1 MARFRYTQSSF
12 SGGIVSKEIWS
23 RSDFKK
29 LSSCVSEDINFRLRP
44 SGSASFRSG
53 LRYICNAASNQ
64 EERLQKFVYTRN
76 DYGIMEF
83 FVDSSKCLCMRFIKN
98 KQLVMDGN
106 APYVLK
112 IKTRWDKG
120 ETNAA
125 YEYSKDNLSKLS
137 IAQNKNNIYIAGPN
151 LVPTV
156 LTRVQDN
163 QWTQDFIRL
172 GYSDRAP
179 IPTSITVQPTGTAK
193 APVPF
198 DKYYWGA
205 SVVLEDGTEGEMLK
219 SSAVTADVN
228 LNETP
233 CNITVKVNMSGM
245 TDEEKQNAQ
254 IFIYRVSAGN
264 MYFVYALMYSEG
276 TGEDTERTFTLKDP
290 GLAFDKS
297 HSQPKVFSRFKGISR
312 TAPFFTDNTPTVL
325 AIYKQRLIVANTK
338 NDPNHYWCS
347 NVGRFDDFTYRL
359 AATDDMAYDREFNA
373 GDEDGIV
380 AFVPMDDLLAG
391 TESKIWRVTGTTGST
406 AGAFIES
413 YDGMG
418 SRPVVSKKSVL
429 YTNSVS
435 GSLNNFLYNYEQN
448 GYTGEELDLLSKEL
462 FDGYSILDFDLQNYP
477 LQTIHVI
484 RSDHKMFCIT
494 YVKEQN
500 VYGWYKIETQGDFY
514 SICGVTGADTDEM
527 YALVNRFGTMYIEC
541 FEPDFDYS
549 DTQATARF
557 LDSFVE
563 LTYSGHEEQIGP
575 FLRFAGKTLPFYY
588 DGDVTTITFDDTG
601 FARLP
606 ETVRMLEGESYI
618 FGYAYSGTLIMLP
631 KEMSIQNDDTVGI
644 KRRLSSSAFIRV
656 YNTRGIKTGASEDSL
671 EDMKP
676 YGYDEATSSDPMP
689 LFTGILETTVADET
703 SYETSF
709 IIRQDQPLPAFIQ
722 SVTTEVDYEYHNKG

>member
-44 SGSASFRSG
+44 SGSASFRTG
-53 LRYICNAASNQ
+53 LRYICEAATNQ

-83 FVDSSKCLCMRFIKN
+83 FVDANGCLCMRFIKN
-98 KQLVMDGN
+98 KQLVTDGHT
-106 APYVLK
+106 PFVMK

-120 ETNAA
+120 TTDEA
-125 YEYSKDNLSKLS
+125 YQYNKDNLAKLS
-137 IAQNKNNIYIAGPN
+137 IVQNKNNVYIAGID

-172 GYSDRAP
+172 GFSNRATKP
-179 IPTSITVQPTGTAK
+179 YYIDVQPTGTAK

-205 SVVLEDGTEGEMLK
+205 SVVLEDGTESEMLK

-233 CNITVKVNMSGM
+233 CNVTVKVDMSSM
-245 TDEEKQNAQ
+245 TAEQRQ
-254 IFIYRVSAGN
+254 GSQVFIYRVSGGN
-264 MYFVYALMYSEG
+264 MYFVYALMYNEG
-276 TGEDTERTFTLKDP
+276 TGADTERTFTLKDP
-290 GLAFDKS
+290 SLALDKS
-297 HSQPKVFSRFKGISR
+297 HSEPKIFNRFKNISKD
-312 TAPFFTDNTPTVL
+312 APVFTDDTPTVV

-347 NVGRFDDFTYRL
+347 NIGRFDDFTHRL
-359 AATDDMAYDREFNA
+359 SATDDMAYDREFNA

-418 SRPVVSKKSVL
+418 SRPVVSKKSIL

-500 VYGWYKIETQGDFY
+500 VYGWYKIDTQGDFY
-514 SICGVTGADTDEM
+514 SICGVTGRDTDEM
-527 YALVNRFGTMYIEC
+527 YTIVNRFGTMYIEC

-549 DTQATARF
+549 DTQSTARF
-557 LDSFVE
+557 LDSFIEVVK
-563 LTYSGHEEQIGP
+563 TDGMTRVGPYS
-575 FLRFAGKTLPFYY
+575 RFVGKTLPFYY
-588 DGDVTTITFDDTG
+588 DGDVSSITFDGDG
-601 FARLP
+601 YADLP
-606 ETVRMLEGESYI
+606 EGMKIITGDSFI
-618 FGYAYSGTLIMLP
+618 FGYPYSGTLTTLP
-631 KEMSIQNDDTVGI
+631 KEMTIQNDDTVGI
-644 KRRLSSSAFIRV
+644 RRRLSTSAFIRV
-656 YNTRGIKTGASEDSL
+656 YNTRGIKMGASEDTL
-671 EDMKP
+671 EEMKP
-676 YGYDEATSSDPMP
+676 YGNDEFTSSDAMP

-709 IIRQDQPLPAFIQ
+709 IIQQDQPLPAFIQ
-722 SVTTEVDYEYHNKG
+722 SITTEIDYEYHKG